1 VLDGYT
7 FVNPGLVSFP
17 AAADELTVF
26 LMKERPVAVR
36 PVAMWLHLHR
46 VPLIL
51 GSVCVA
57 ACSLVSAYL
66 WTPGSLSRP
75 LIVGFQ
81 NSPPYHFPD
90 ANGNPTGPTIDL
102 LKEAAR
108 RKNVALEWRYSPE
121 GPEKAL
127 TSGAVDLWPIAGD
140 LPERRSFM
148 YISAPWAKMTYVLL
162 FTDALPLKQ
171 PEDVAGKTVGV
182 SRIALDARIA
192 HARLSSATIVSEP
205 TTAEVIAAVCNG
217 AVQVGLVAQSSL
229 LESQS
234 SGCPGRELHAIPLED
249 ATFWFGLGA
258 NKQRREARS
267 TADLLRE
274 EIGEMAIDGSIAGI
288 DFRWHTSI
296 GTAASTI
303 FQYGRARF
311 YSFLLLGVFAVLLPT
326 LAMTVW
332 LARRLRYAQRQA
344 EAASQAKSD
353 FLANMSHEIRT
364 PMNGVIGMTG
374 LLLDTDLNHEQRE
387 YANTVRS
394 SGESLLAV
402 INDILDFSKIEAG
415 KLAIETF
422 PFDLRLVVEEVAEM
436 LAPRAEDKNLD
447 LVLQYPPSVPYRFM
461 GDAGR
466 IRQVV
471 TNLVGNAVKFT
482 HDGHVL
488 IGVDYDWQDKQMA
501 IMRISVSDTGVG
513 IPEDKIDCLFKQFS
527 QADTSTTRKYG
538 GTGLGLAISKQLIE
552 LMGGTIRVESLAG
565 EGSKFWFTLPL
576 QFDGQ
581 PGTPPVPVTDLKG
594 LRVLIVDDNEVNRR
608 VVHEQISSL
617 GMRNGSY
624 SSGQDALDAIREAR
638 RNGDPFQMVI
648 ADYNMPGLDGASLAA
663 AIKSDVDLESTAV
676 VMLTSVGHWREL
688 RQLEGASIDA
698 CLVKP
703 VRHAQLSSTLVNV
716 WTKIRAKAEPVS
728 VTVAR
733 PAQRSIN
740 PSPSL
745 NGRFANLPIRVL
757 VAEDNVVNQK
767 VISRM
772 LEKLGIRSDVAA
784 NGREAVEMTELLPY
798 DLVFMDCQMPEMNG
812 YEAAAE
818 IRRRQTPDRRVT
830 IVAMTAH
837 AMIESRTQC
846 MESGM
851 DDFVSKPVIVEE
863 LINVLTRWTA
873 PRQPVGS

>member
-1 VLDGYT
+1 MTIWLQRHRLQVIVGIGCVLASSA
-7 FVNPGLVSFP
+7 L
-17 AAADELTVF
+17 A
-26 LMKERPVAVR
+26 
-36 PVAMWLHLHR
+36 
-46 VPLIL
+46 
-51 GSVCVA
+51 
-57 ACSLVSAYL
+57 AYL
-66 WTPGSLSRP
+66 WRPQSTSRP

-90 ANGNPTGPTIDL
+90 ANGNPAGPTVDV
-102 LKEAAR
+102 LKGAAR
-108 RKNVALEWRYSPE
+108 RKNIPLQWRYSPE

-127 TSGAVDLWPIAGD
+127 SSGAIDLWPMVGD

-148 YISAPWAKMTYVLL
+148 YISEPWAKMTYVLL
-162 FTDALPLKQ
+162 FTDVLPLKK
-171 PEDVAGKTVGV
+171 PEDVAGRTLAV
-182 SRIALDARIA
+182 SRITLDGRIA
-192 HARLSSATIVSEP
+192 RTRLSSATIVSQP
-205 TTAEVIAAVCNG
+205 TTADVIAAVCNG
-217 AVQVGLVAQSSL
+217 TVEVGLVAQSSL

-234 SGCPGRELHAIPLED
+234 SGCPGRELHAIPLDD
-249 ATFWFGLGA
+249 ATFWFGIGA
-258 NKQRREARS
+258 NKQRPEARS
-267 TADLLRE
+267 AADLLRE
-274 EIGEMAIDGSIAGI
+274 EIGLMATDGSLAGI

-296 GTAASTI
+296 GTEASTI

-311 YSFLLLGVFAVLLPT
+311 YSFLLLGAFAVLLP
-326 LAMTVW
+326 LLVMTFW
-332 LARRLRYAQRQA
+332 LTRRLRVAQRQA

-374 LLLDTDLNHEQRE
+374 LLLDTDLTMEQRE
-387 YANTVRS
+387 YASTVRT
-394 SGESLLAV
+394 SGEALLAV

-436 LAPRAEDKNLD
+436 LAPRAEDKNID
-447 LVLQYPPSVPYRFM
+447 LVLQYPPTVPFRFL

-482 HDGHVL
+482 HSGHVL
-488 IGVDYDWQDKQMA
+488 IGVDYEWQDKQMA
-501 IMRISVSDTGVG
+501 VMRMTVTDTGVG
-513 IPEDKIDCLFKQFS
+513 IPQEKIECLFQKFT

-552 LMGGTIRVESLAG
+552 LMGGTVHVESVLDV
-565 EGSKFWFTLPL
+565 GSKFWFTVPL

-581 PGTPPVPVTDLKG
+581 PGAAPVPMTELKG

-624 SSGQDALDAIREAR
+624 ACGQDALDAIRAAKL
-638 RNGDPFQMVI
+638 NGDPFQMVI
-648 ADYNMPGLDGASLAA
+648 ADYNMPGLDGVALAA
-663 AIKSDVDLESTAV
+663 AIKSDADLEGTAV

-688 RQLEGASIDA
+688 RELEGASIDA

-703 VRHAQLSSTLVNV
+703 VRHSHLSTTLANV
-716 WTKIRAKAEPVS
+716 WSKVREKAAIPA
-728 VTVAR
+728 VTLMR
-733 PAQRSIN
+733 PMLRQAN
-740 PSPSL
+740 PNPAL

-772 LEKLGIRSDVAA
+772 LEKLGVRADVAA
-784 NGREAVEMTELLPY
+784 NGREAVEMIELLPY

-818 IRRRQTPDRRVT
+818 IRRRESTERHVT

-846 MESGM
+846 LESGM
-851 DDFVSKPVIVEE
+851 DDFVAKPVIVEE

-873 PRQPVGS
+873 PSHPVES